1 LTANLGIAMGRIYA
15 GILGPLAMV
24 VIICRGLKNSAGL
37 EGTLTLSIVALAIYA
52 IIGSVIGQIAQA
64 TVDESVRLKIERQ
77 LASSADGATKST
89 AT

>member
-1 LTANLGIAMGRIYA
+1 MGRTYA

-24 VIICRGLKNSAGL
+24 VIICRGLRDSAGL
-37 EGTLTLSIVALAIYA
+37 EGTLTVAIVALAIYA
-52 IIGSVIGQIAQA
+52 IVGSIVGQIAEA

-77 LASSADGATKST
+77 LNAQSTDGHANGT